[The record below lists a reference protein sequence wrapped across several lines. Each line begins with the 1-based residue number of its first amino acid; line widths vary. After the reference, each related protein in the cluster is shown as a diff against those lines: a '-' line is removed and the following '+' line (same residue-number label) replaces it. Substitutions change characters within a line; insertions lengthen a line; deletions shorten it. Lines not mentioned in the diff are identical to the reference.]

1 MAERASGRGRPRGMT
16 LVELL
21 LVITIVGILIALLLP
36 GLNAALVLANISQA
50 RHDMVQIEMALNQY
64 MAMQETRLTTN
75 KDAFMETP
83 PPTRQYTTSGKY
95 DLDYCLPPEL
105 FPPEFTKALQ
115 SGIWKNGDGKGYLD
129 GPPADP
135 FGVLRGGSLTGEELE
150 LAEGYRYKALGQVSV
165 NGAAVGA
172 PPANPMSFSVPKDF
186 PKSTGTKT
194 TYSAADW
201 YTAPVRIVIWSAGPE
216 GPPVQNSYSADSP
229 TVDAENPANWYPEKP
244 GGIICRYYTGKDWR
258 FSY

>member
-16 LVELL
+16 LVEVL
-21 LVITIVGILIALLLP
+21 LVITIVAMLIALLLP

-64 MAMQETRLTTN
+64 MQYVEAVPQ
-75 KDAFMETP
+75 
-83 PPTRQYTTSGKY
+83 TRQYTASGKY
-95 DLDYCLPPEL
+95 DLDYCLPQEL
-105 FPPEFTKALQ
+105 FP
-115 SGIWKNGDGKGYLD
+115 KNLWGAGTNLDGKGYLD

-135 FGVLRGGSLTGEELE
+135 FGVLRSSSLSGEELE
-150 LAEGYRYKALGQVSV
+150 LAKGYRYKALGQVSS
-165 NGAAVGA
+165 NGAAPAGFTEFKV
-172 PPANPMSFSVPKDF
+172 PANF
-186 PKSTGTKT
+186 PKSGGAETPYAVEIGPDGKPDYT
-194 TYSAADW
+194 DW
-201 YTAPVRIVIWSAGPE
+201 YTAPVRIIIWSAGPE

-244 GGIICRYYTGKDWR
+244 NGIICRYYTGKDWR

>member
-21 LVITIVGILIALLLP
+21 LVIVIVAMLIALLLP

-64 MAMQETRLTTN
+64 MQYVERVPA
-75 KDAFMETP
+75 
-83 PPTRQYTTSGKY
+83 TRQYTTPDKY
-95 DLDYCLPPEL
+95 DLDYCLPQEL
-105 FPPEFTKALQ
+105 FPEDLWGDGTNP
-115 SGIWKNGDGKGYLD
+115 DGKGYLD

-135 FGVLRGGSLTGEELE
+135 FGVLRSSSLTGEELE
-150 LAEGYRYKALGQVSV
+150 LARGYRYKALWQVSV
-165 NGAAVGA
+165 NGVA
-172 PPANPMSFSVPKDF
+172 PADPEPDALPDPVTFHVPANF
-186 PKSTGTKT
+186 PKSGGEPKDYIATYT
-194 TYSAADW
+194 TW

-216 GPPVQNSYSADSP
+216 GPPVQNSYSADNP
-229 TVDAENPANWYPEKP
+229 AVNAEDPANWYPEKP
-244 GGIICRYYTGKDWR
+244 NGIICRYYTGKDWR